1 MGLTGYT
8 TPTVL
13 GICPFAVFFSVSR
26 PFGRFILVYQGHFV
40 LCYEDKLEP
49 LDRAMA
55 NFKRSIGLGRHDFR
69 CYLRVAS
76 LTLTPL

>member
-1 MGLTGYT
+1 MTCT
-8 TPTVL
+8 FL
-13 GICPFAVFFSVSR
+13 GICTFAVFFSVSR
-26 PFGRFILVYQGHFV
+26 PFCRFTLVYQGHFV

>member
-1 MGLTGYT
+1 M
-8 TPTVL
+8 
-13 GICPFAVFFSVSR
+13 
-26 PFGRFILVYQGHFV
+26 

-55 NFKRSIGLGRHDFR
+55 NFKRSIGLGRHDYHYDYHD
-69 CYLRVAS
+69 YLRVAS